1 MIGEIASKLAIL
13 ERIGHLYINQVS
25 IIGKDGTVYALK
37 KNQEGRT
44 IKYYLSNSE
53 AELDL
58 KND

>member
-37 KNQEGRT
+37 KN
-44 IKYYLSNSE
+44 
-53 AELDL
+53 
-58 KND
+58 